1 MASEEFIL
9 FIDLATDYIDK
20 KFLIKEI
27 KSFIENKN
35 KYGNDSSFGIVIFQE
50 KENPITLYDSK
61 DIDSII
67 KIIEE
72 RWDKRPKSQSYIENG
87 LFEILSYIFRKSTD
101 INRIYRII
109 IFSDTPSNR
118 SDEYHQAVYDL
129 IIKSKKFSTFIDIIR
144 VGEAEHYDDDVKIKV
159 ITSTTFG
166 GTFYCDKNSFNY
178 VLSSLVKSK
187 QEFNVIQVEKEE
199 VLEED
204 KSFYESLAADLISLD
219 SEDDNVCSVCQFEIC
234 PICGKASDEILK
246 CYNCGAKYHG
256 CCIAGYAISDNI
268 GFKHIFHCPQCENLL
283 KLDEDYVDTFY
294 EKDFKDLDLQEIP
307 PMEEVE
313 VNNIVEE
320 ELVEDELIEEAIEYE
335 EYSEIEQPPPI
346 DLFEVPEQEPFEVF
360 EAPEQEPFEVYEVPE
375 QEPFEVFEVPEQEPF
390 EVFEAPEQEPFEVYE
405 VPEQEP
411 FEVFEVPEQEP
422 FEMFEVPEQEPP
434 PEKVADFS
442 PPVEIDLQKIPPPPP
457 MKKIRI
463 GGYFGTEVEIK
474 AEQKQIKIIE
484 PEYKEEI
491 KSITELR
498 PPRKRDSIKFCKMCG
513 MTVKNAQKCPN
524 CGAKID

>member
-35 KYGNDSSFGIVIFQE
+35 KYGNESSFGIVIFQE

-72 RWDKRPKSQSYIENG
+72 GWDNRPKSQSYIENG

-187 QEFNVIQVEKEE
+187 QEFNVIKVEKEE

-219 SEDDNVCSVCQFEIC
+219 SEDENVCSVCQFELC
-234 PICGKASDEILK
+234 PICGKESDEILK
-246 CYNCGAKYHG
+246 CYNCGAKYHS

-283 KLDEDYVDTFY
+283 KLDEDYVDSIY

-307 PMEEVE
+307 PIEEVE

-320 ELVEDELIEEAIEYE
+320 ELVEEELIEEELIEEAIEYE
-335 EYSEIEQPPPI
+335 DYSKIEQPPPFE
-346 DLFEVPEQEPFEVF
+346 LFEAPEQEAFELF
-360 EAPEQEPFEVYEVPE
+360 EAPEQEPFEL
-375 QEPFEVFEVPEQEPF
+375 
-390 EVFEAPEQEPFEVYE
+390 FEAPEQEPFELFE
-405 VPEQEP
+405 APEQEP
-411 FEVFEVPEQEP
+411 TELFEVAEQEP
-422 FEMFEVPEQEPP
+422 TELFEVAEQEPT
-434 PEKVADFS
+434 ELFEVADFS
-442 PPVEIDLQKIPPPPP
+442 PPIEIDLQKIPPPPP

-463 GGYFGTEVEIK
+463 GGYFGTEVELK
-474 AEQKQIKIIE
+474 PEKKPIKIIE

-498 PPRKRDSIKFCKMCG
+498 PPRKRDSVKLCKMCG
-513 MTVKNAQKCPN
+513 MTVKNVNVCPN